1 MRSSLLGEMLRSLS
15 VHTLRPV
22 CLMHTLRPV
31 CRCTL
36 SGPCVGAHSQTRVSL
51 HTLRPVCRCTLSGP
65 CVAAHSQA
73 RVSLHTLRPVSGRG
87 LTWNVLE
94 QLLLCSLLRLLTL
107 CHASDSCWRCQFP
120 VWPKGIPESTDVV
133 DQHLL
138 AGDPAHRVADL
149 PWKG

>member
-1 MRSSLLGEMLRSLS
+1 MSIFTQTFLWRLLCALSDLASFELIQVSPQLRAELCQQQLHQHIEQVFVGLCLLQRLEYFYYTMAGILLS
-15 VHTLRPV
+15 NKALK
-22 CLMHTLRPV
+22 CI
-31 CRCTL
+31 
-36 SGPCVGAHSQTRVSL
+36 
-51 HTLRPVCRCTLSGP
+51 
-65 CVAAHSQA
+65 
-73 RVSLHTLRPVSGRG
+73 
-87 LTWNVLE
+87 WNVLE

-149 PWKG
+149 LVDGSSKRDLNKSD